1 MDKNLL
7 ATRIAAASD
16 KVLVDVVKLAQKQ
29 GRRGSQGSWKQFLN
43 VYERKF
49 GSGFSDPARRSRDS
63 LVAFLQTFTD
73 DDGLKFVDNVIRSL
87 SNCEMLKETMKEALD
102 NESPEQRL
110 VRLTLEHPLYLPKY
124 ALPSFEKGWAV
135 TKVRKKPKLLR
146 CNKMLAVDCEMVLCK
161 DGTDALVRVCVVDE
175 NLKVKLDELVNPCK
189 PVEDY
194 RTEIT
199 GVTAEILDGASSS
212 FADIQVSMKK
222 LLSRGTILVGH
233 SLYNDLEALK
243 LDHAR
248 VVDTSFIFK
257 SSDGRSPSLNNLCK
271 TVLGYELRKAG
282 DPHNCLDDACAA
294 MKLVLAKIERGVDNY
309 IPLIQPDVKIVPETE
324 MAKLL
329 LHKIPVTV
337 PREKLC
343 ELFPANY
350 TIEIKTHKVIQGVGY
365 SVLAIF
371 KNPEEACQA
380 FENLIGSLEKDTS
393 GRPQKLVAIQLDTG
407 RSAGIRVR
415 KMTNDNFLSHVS
427 QKKRPFEGEDS
438 GDPKKLKTDHC
449 DDHLKEIER
458 LNQELR
464 KRDSNQCDDH
474 LKEIERLKQDIK
486 TKDIEITA
494 QDKIIT
500 DLKRK
505 LEEKK
510 KKKKKEC

>member
-16 KVLVDVVKLAQKQ
+16 KVLVDVV
-29 GRRGSQGSWKQFLN
+29 N
-43 VYERKF
+43 
-49 GSGFSDPARRSRDS
+49 DPARRSRDS

-110 VRLTLEHPLYLPKY
+110 VRVTLEHPLYLPKY

-329 LHKIPVTV
+329 LHKIPVT
-337 PREKLC
+337 
-343 ELFPANY
+343 
-350 TIEIKTHKVIQGVGY
+350 THKVIQGVGY

-500 DLKRK
+500 ELKRK

-510 KKKKKEC
+510 KKKKKKKE

>member
-73 DDGLKFVDNVIRSL
+73 EDGLKFVDNVLRSL
-87 SNCEMLKETMKEALD
+87 SNCEMLKETMKESLD

-212 FADIQVSMKK
+212 IADIQISMKK

-248 VVDTSFIFK
+248 VIDTSFIFK

-309 IPLIQPDVKIVPETE
+309 IPLIQPDEKNVPETE

-350 TIEIKTHKVIQGVGY
+350 TIEIKVEYILH
-365 SVLAIF
+365 
-371 KNPEEACQA
+371 A
-380 FENLIGSLEKDTS
+380 FLFFF
-393 GRPQKLVAIQLDTG
+393 R
-407 RSAGIRVR
+407 R
-415 KMTNDNFLSHVS
+415 
-427 QKKRPFEGEDS
+427 
-438 GDPKKLKTDHC
+438 
-449 DDHLKEIER
+449 
-458 LNQELR
+458 
-464 KRDSNQCDDH
+464 
-474 LKEIERLKQDIK
+474 
-486 TKDIEITA
+486 
-494 QDKIIT
+494 
-500 DLKRK
+500 
-505 LEEKK
+505 
-510 KKKKKEC
+510 

>member
-7 ATRIAAASD
+7 ASRVAAASD
-16 KVLVDVVKLAQKQ
+16 KVLAEVVKLTQKQ
-29 GRRGSQGSWKQFLN
+29 GRRGSQGTWKQFLN
-43 VYERKF
+43 VYEKKF

-73 DDGLKFVDNVIRSL
+73 EDGLKFVDNVLRSL
-87 SNCEMLKETMKEALD
+87 SNCETLKETMKESLE

-110 VRLTLEHPLYLPKY
+110 VRSTLEHPLYLSKY
-124 ALPSFEKGWAV
+124 ALPTYEKGWAV

-161 DGTDALVRVCVVDE
+161 DGTDALVRVCVVDAD
-175 NLKVKLDELVNPCK
+175 LKVKLDELVNPCK

-199 GVTAEILDGASSS
+199 GVTAEVLDGATCS
-212 FADIQVSMKK
+212 FADIQS
-222 LLSRGTILVGH
+222 
-233 SLYNDLEALK
+233 
-243 LDHAR
+243 
-248 VVDTSFIFK
+248 
-257 SSDGRSPSLNNLCK
+257 
-271 TVLGYELRKAG
+271 VLGYELRKAG

-309 IPLIQPDVKIVPETE
+309 IPLIQPDVKDASYNVPEIE

-337 PREKLC
+337 PREKLRR
-343 ELFPANY
+343 LFPANY

-393 GRPQKLVAIQLDTG
+393 GRPQKLVALQLDTG
-407 RSAGIRVR
+407 GSAGIRVR
-415 KMTNDNFLSHVS
+415 KMTHDSHVS
-427 QKKRPFEGEDS
+427 QKKRSFEGEDS
-438 GDPKKLKTDHC
+438 RDPKKQKID
-449 DDHLKEIER
+449 
-458 LNQELR
+458 
-464 KRDSNQCDDH
+464 QCDDH
-474 LKEIERLKQDIK
+474 LKEIERLKQELKKQELNQCDDHLREIERLKQEIK
-486 TKDIEITA
+486 TKDFEITA

-500 DLKRK
+500 ELKRK
-505 LEEKK
+505 LEEMKK
-510 KKKKKEC
+510 KKNKER